1 MGGCDI
7 HCPICDADS
16 DSVTPTSDCSVC
28 QEAINECL
36 AGYPKLEGETEE
48 VENVDEEFDDG

>member
-1 MGGCDI
+1 
-7 HCPICDADS
+7 
-16 DSVTPTSDCSVC
+16 VC

-48 VENVDEEFDDG
+48 VENVDEEFDDV